1 MSSGAP
7 EVTPNI
13 REVWGLVR
21 ARTKEL
27 RRITVALVP
36 PDAPGVRAY
45 FADGSQ
51 RDYRD
56 VGGSLDDVAAGL
68 PPWPPPPGS
77 MPMKAWT
84 WERARVYE
92 LNVRPLL
99 RGAYPPSPAT
109 QGRP

>member
-21 ARTKEL
+21 ERTKEQL
-27 RRITVALVP
+27 RRIAVALVP

-51 RDYRD
+51 RDYRY
-56 VGGSLDDVAAGL
+56 VGGSLEDVPAGFEFGA
-68 PPWPPPPGS
+68 PPPDS
-77 MPMKAWT
+77 MPTKAGT
-84 WERARVYE
+84 CEVSRVYE
-92 LNVRPLL
+92 LNVRP
-99 RGAYPPSPAT
+99 
-109 QGRP
+109 

>member
-7 EVTPNI
+7 EVTPNV

-27 RRITVALVP
+27 RRIAVALVP

-51 RDYRD
+51 RDYRY
-56 VGGSLDDVAAGL
+56 VGGSLEDVPAGF
-68 PPWPPPPGS
+68 PSWPPPPDS
-77 MPMKAWT
+77 MPTAAQACTTWHRCAMK
-84 WERARVYE
+84 ERPRF
-92 LNVRPLL
+92 R
-99 RGAYPPSPAT
+99 
-109 QGRP
+109 QK

>member
-21 ARTKEL
+21 ASTKEGP
-27 RRITVALVP
+27 RRIAVAPVP

-51 RDYRD
+51 RDYRY
-56 VGGSLDDVAAGL
+56 VGGSLEDVPAGFDS
-68 PPWPPPPGS
+68 WQPPPDTS
-77 MPMKAWT
+77 TPMKAGT
-84 WERARVYE
+84 CEVPRVYE
-92 LNVRPLL
+92 LNVRP
-99 RGAYPPSPAT
+99 
-109 QGRP
+109 